1 MTREEALEEIK
12 TWDFLNEREREAI
25 EAICPEL
32 KETKDERIK
41 KLLQALIEWAKSYSS
56 SGITNDQAK
65 DMLDWL
71 EKWKYTQMDVDNAYL
86 RGVEVSKAML
96 KQKKLSIKV
105 YRVENE
111 KEQRGLWRRFDGTW
125 DPMFDQLTDG
135 QCKDMPMDDDPL
147 YREDGKK
154 WFASA
159 PSKETLQKWFSKRDL
174 EELVAN
180 GFTISEFEVT
190 GYKRVSDYEYI
201 FTRDNIISSHHF
213 TVADIYP
220 SFKVGDRVR

>member
-201 FTRDNIISSHHF
+201 FTRDNIISSHHL

>member
-86 RGVEVSKAML
+86 RGVEVSRAML

-190 GYKRVSDYEYI
+190 GYRRVSDYEYI
-201 FTRDNIISSHHF
+201 FTRDNIISSHHL

-220 SFKVGDRVR
+220 SFKAGDRVR